1 MNFALPEDNLLRLL
15 AQLNMTGTF
24 NHTVSRMPYSRE
36 QVTFRIRIERGNP
49 ATAVRIEMGE
59 MVHCMDVKTDDP
71 EKHLKVA
78 DFIDAIANGRVD
90 GGEPAPPRVTRQ
102 PLLPEP
108 DALLSTDQTNRLRY
122 MVRHGGFASLETG
135 LALPINV
142 AVHRTRPAEG
152 VTIIA
157 SIGTAKPR
165 TKCFTVRGD
174 QHECLKRLLSSIEH
188 LHIIATPQRAAAA

>member
-1 MNFALPEDNLLRLL
+1 MNFTLPEDALLRLQ
-15 AQLNMTGTF
+15 AQLNLTGTF
-24 NHTVSRMPYSRE
+24 THALRSAYGGHQLLARV
-36 QVTFRIRIERGNP
+36 RIERGQPN
-49 ATAVRIEMGE
+49 TAVRIEMGDQ
-59 MVHCMDVKTDDP
+59 VHSLDVQTAHP
-71 EKHLKVA
+71 EKHLQVA

-90 GGEPAPPRVTRQ
+90 GGELAPPRVTRA

-108 DALLSTDQTNRLRY
+108 DALLNEAQLGRLKH

-135 LALPINV
+135 HEHPINV

-152 VTIIA
+152 VTVIA
-157 SIGTAKPR
+157 SIGAARPR

-174 QHECLKRLLSSIEH
+174 QRECLKRLLISIEH

>member
-1 MNFALPEDNLLRLL
+1 MNFTLPEEGLQRLA
-15 AQLNMTGTF
+15 AQLNLTGTF
-24 NHTVSRMPYSRE
+24 THTLRSAYGGHQLLARV
-36 QVTFRIRIERGNP
+36 RIERGQP
-49 ATAVRIEMGE
+49 YTAVRIEMGDQ
-59 MVHCMDVKTDDP
+59 VHTLDVQTAHP
-71 EKHLKVA
+71 EKHLQVA

-90 GGEPAPPRVTRQ
+90 GGEVAPPRVTRQ

-108 DALLSTDQTNRLRY
+108 DALLDETQLGRLRY
-122 MVRHGGFASLETG
+122 MVRHGGFACLETG
-135 LALPINV
+135 LELPINV

-152 VTIIA
+152 VTVIA

-174 QHECLKRLLSSIEH
+174 QRECLKRLLSSIEH

>member
-1 MNFALPEDNLLRLL
+1 MNFTLPEEGLQRLA
-15 AQLNMTGTF
+15 AQLNLTGTF
-24 NHTVSRMPYSRE
+24 THTLRSAYGGHQLLARV
-36 QVTFRIRIERGNP
+36 RIERGQPN
-49 ATAVRIEMGE
+49 TAVRIEMGDQ
-59 MVHCMDVKTDDP
+59 VHTLDVQTAHP
-71 EKHLKVA
+71 EKHLQVT

-90 GGEPAPPRVTRQ
+90 GGELAPPRVTRQ

-108 DALLSTDQTNRLRY
+108 ASLLDETQLGRLKH
-122 MVRHGGFASLETG
+122 MVRHGGLASLETG
-135 LALPINV
+135 HEHPIHV

-152 VTIIA
+152 VTVIA

-174 QHECLKRLLSSIEH
+174 QRECLKRLLSSIEH

>member
-1 MNFALPEDNLLRLL
+1 MNFTLPEENLLRLQ

-24 NHTVSRMPYSRE
+24 NHTVRAAYSRD
-36 QVTFRIRIERGNP
+36 VVSFRIRIERGQP
-49 ATAVRIEMGE
+49 ATTVRIEMGE
-59 MVHCMDVKTDDP
+59 MVHTLDVQTAHP
-71 EKHLKVA
+71 EKHLQVA

-90 GGEPAPPRVTRQ
+90 GGELAPPRVTRQ

-108 DALLSTDQTNRLRY
+108 DALLTTDQTNRLRY
-122 MVRHGGFASLETG
+122 MVRHGGFTSLETG
-135 LALPINV
+135 LGLPINV

-174 QHECLKRLLSSIEH
+174 QRECLKRLISSIEH

>member
-1 MNFALPEDNLLRLL
+1 MNFTLPEEGLQRLT
-15 AQLNMTGTF
+15 AQLNLTGTF
-24 NHTVSRMPYSRE
+24 THTLRSAYGGHQLMARV
-36 QVTFRIRIERGNP
+36 RIERGQPN
-49 ATAVRIEMGE
+49 TAVRIEMGE
-59 MVHCMDVKTDDP
+59 QVHTLDVQTAHP
-71 EKHLKVA
+71 EKHLQVA

-108 DALLSTDQTNRLRY
+108 AALLDETQLGRLKH

-135 LALPINV
+135 HEHPIHV

-152 VTIIA
+152 VTVIA
-157 SIGTAKPR
+157 SIGAARPR

-174 QHECLKRLLSSIEH
+174 QRECLKRLLISIEH

>member
-1 MNFALPEDNLLRLL
+1 MNFTLPEEGLQRLA
-15 AQLNMTGTF
+15 AQLNLTGTF
-24 NHTVSRMPYSRE
+24 THTLRSAYGGHQLLARV
-36 QVTFRIRIERGNP
+36 RIERGQSS
-49 ATAVRIEMGE
+49 TTVRIEMGE
-59 MVHCMDVKTDDP
+59 QVHSLDVQTAHP
-71 EKHLKVA
+71 EKHLQVA

-90 GGEPAPPRVTRQ
+90 GGELAPARVTRQ

-108 DALLSTDQTNRLRY
+108 AALLDETQLGRLKH

-135 LALPINV
+135 HEHPIHV

-152 VTIIA
+152 VTVIA
-157 SIGTAKPR
+157 SIGAARPR

-174 QHECLKRLLSSIEH
+174 QRECLKRLISSIEH

>member
-1 MNFALPEDNLLRLL
+1 MNFTLPEEGLQRLT
-15 AQLNMTGTF
+15 AQLNLTGTF
-24 NHTVSRMPYSRE
+24 THTLRSAYGGHQLMARV
-36 QVTFRIRIERGNP
+36 RIERGQP
-49 ATAVRIEMGE
+49 TTAVRIEMGE
-59 MVHCMDVKTDDP
+59 QVHTLDVQTAHP
-71 EKHLKVA
+71 EKHLQVA

-108 DALLSTDQTNRLRY
+108 AALLDETQLGRLKH

-135 LALPINV
+135 HEHPIHV

-152 VTIIA
+152 VTVIA
-157 SIGTAKPR
+157 SIGAARPR

-174 QHECLKRLLSSIEH
+174 QRECLKRLLISIEH

>member
-1 MNFALPEDNLLRLL
+1 MNFTLPEEGLQRLT
-15 AQLNMTGTF
+15 AQLNLTGTF
-24 NHTVSRMPYSRE
+24 THTLRSAYGGHQLMARV
-36 QVTFRIRIERGNP
+36 RIERGQP
-49 ATAVRIEMGE
+49 TTVVRIEMGDQ
-59 MVHCMDVKTDDP
+59 VHTLDVQTAHP
-71 EKHLKVA
+71 EKHLQVA

-90 GGEPAPPRVTRQ
+90 GGELAPPRVTRQ

-108 DALLSTDQTNRLRY
+108 AALLNETQLGRLKH

-135 LALPINV
+135 HEHPIHV

-157 SIGTAKPR
+157 SIGTARPR

-174 QHECLKRLLSSIEH
+174 QRECLKRPLISIEH

>member
-1 MNFALPEDNLLRLL
+1 MNFTLPEDALQRLS
-15 AQLNMTGTF
+15 AQLNLTGTF
-24 NHTVSRMPYSRE
+24 THTLRSAYGGHQLMARV
-36 QVTFRIRIERGNP
+36 RIERGQPN
-49 ATAVRIEMGE
+49 TAVRIEMGDQ
-59 MVHCMDVKTDDP
+59 VHTLDVQTAHP
-71 EKHLKVA
+71 EKHLQVA

-90 GGEPAPPRVTRQ
+90 GGELAPPRVTRQ

-108 DALLSTDQTNRLRY
+108 AALLDETQLGRLKH
-122 MVRHGGFASLETG
+122 MVRHGGFTSLETG
-135 LALPINV
+135 HEHPIHV

-157 SIGTAKPR
+157 SIGAARPR

-174 QHECLKRLLSSIEH
+174 QRECLKRLLISIEH

>member
-1 MNFALPEDNLLRLL
+1 MNFTLPEEGLQRLT
-15 AQLNMTGTF
+15 AQLNLTGTF
-24 NHTVSRMPYSRE
+24 THTLRSAYGGHQLMARV
-36 QVTFRIRIERGNP
+36 RIERGQPN
-49 ATAVRIEMGE
+49 TAVRIEMGE
-59 MVHCMDVKTDDP
+59 QVHTLDVQTAHP
-71 EKHLKVA
+71 EKDLQVA

-90 GGEPAPPRVTRQ
+90 GGELAPPRVTRQ

-108 DALLSTDQTNRLRY
+108 ASLLDETQLGRLKH

-135 LALPINV
+135 HEHPIHV

-157 SIGTAKPR
+157 SIGAARPR

-174 QHECLKRLLSSIEH
+174 QRECLKRLLSSIEH

>member
-1 MNFALPEDNLLRLL
+1 MNFTLPEDNLLRLQ
-15 AQLNMTGTF
+15 AQINLTGTF

-36 QVTFRIRIERGNP
+36 QVMFRIQIERGQPN
-49 ATAVRIEMGE
+49 TAVKIEMGGQ
-59 MVHCMDVKTDDP
+59 VHSLDVQTAHP
-71 EKHLKVA
+71 EKHLQVA

-90 GGEPAPPRVTRQ
+90 SAEVAPARVTRT

-108 DALLSTDQTNRLRY
+108 DGLLDDTQLGRLKH

-135 LALPINV
+135 HQCPINV
-142 AVHRTRPAEG
+142 AVHRTRPAQG
-152 VTIIA
+152 VTVIA
-157 SIGTAKPR
+157 SIGSARPR

-174 QHECLKRLLSSIEH
+174 ERECLKRLLISIED

>member
-1 MNFALPEDNLLRLL
+1 MNFTLPEEGLQRLA
-15 AQLNMTGTF
+15 AQLNLTGTF
-24 NHTVSRMPYSRE
+24 THTLRAAHGGHQLLARV
-36 QVTFRIRIERGNP
+36 RIERGQPN
-49 ATAVRIEMGE
+49 TAVRIEMGE
-59 MVHCMDVKTDDP
+59 QVHTLDVQTAHP
-71 EKHLKVA
+71 EKHLQVA

-90 GGEPAPPRVTRQ
+90 GGELAPPRVTRQ

-108 DALLSTDQTNRLRY
+108 DALLTTDQTNRLRY
-122 MVRHGGFASLETG
+122 MVRHGGFACLETG
-135 LALPINV
+135 LELPINV

-165 TKCFTVRGD
+165 TKCFTVRGN
-174 QHECLKRLLSSIEH
+174 QHECLKRLLISIEH